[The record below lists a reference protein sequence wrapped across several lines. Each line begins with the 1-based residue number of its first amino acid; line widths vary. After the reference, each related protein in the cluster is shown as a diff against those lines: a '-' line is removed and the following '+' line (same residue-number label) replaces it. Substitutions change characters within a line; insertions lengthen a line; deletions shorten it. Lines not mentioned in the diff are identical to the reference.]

1 MLGGPQSGI
10 ILSSN
15 EIINL
20 IKSNS
25 IYRTVRCDKITIAL
39 LDDIIEVLKR
49 MVFKN
54 KLIPEL
60 LTQSRKDLMI
70 TANYI
75 VDKIPSKLIDELGI
89 EIIESMVE
97 AGSGSLPEKN
107 IRSIALKF
115 KPSKYSVNHV
125 SDHFRRS
132 PKPIIGYIRKESYF
146 IDLKAVLPHQK
157 DNIVGAIK
165 SI

>member
-1 MLGGPQSGI
+1 M
-10 ILSSN
+10 
-15 EIINL
+15 
-20 IKSNS
+20 
-25 IYRTVRCDKITIAL
+25 
-39 LDDIIEVLKR
+39 
-49 MVFKN
+49 
-54 KLIPEL
+54 
-60 LTQSRKDLMI
+60 
-70 TANYI
+70 
-75 VDKIPSKLIDELGI
+75 IDELGI

-115 KPSKYSVNHV
+115 KPSKHSVNHV

-132 PKPIIGYIRKESYF
+132 TKPIIGYIRKESYF

-165 SI
+165 NI

>member
-1 MLGGPQSGI
+1 
-10 ILSSN
+10 
-15 EIINL
+15 
-20 IKSNS
+20 
-25 IYRTVRCDKITIAL
+25 
-39 LDDIIEVLKR
+39 
-49 MVFKN
+49 
-54 KLIPEL
+54 
-60 LTQSRKDLMI
+60 MI

-75 VDKIPSKLIDELGI
+75 IDKIPSKLIDELGI
-89 EIIESMVE
+89 KIIESMVE

-132 PKPIIGYIRKESYF
+132 PKPIIGYIRKQSYF

>member
-1 MLGGPQSGI
+1 MRLNSPQ
-10 ILSSN
+10 
-15 EIINL
+15 INL
-20 IKSNS
+20 IVKACTKASRSLIRDFGEIENLQVS
-25 IYRTVRCDKITIAL
+25 AKGPGDFVTSADKRTEKI
-39 LDDIIEVLKR
+39 
-49 MVFKN
+49 
-54 KLIPEL
+54 
-60 LTQSRKDLMI
+60 
-70 TANYI
+70 
-75 VDKIPSKLIDELGI
+75 LIDELGI
-89 EIIESMVE
+89 KIIESMVE

-132 PKPIIGYIRKESYF
+132 PKPIIGYIKKESYF